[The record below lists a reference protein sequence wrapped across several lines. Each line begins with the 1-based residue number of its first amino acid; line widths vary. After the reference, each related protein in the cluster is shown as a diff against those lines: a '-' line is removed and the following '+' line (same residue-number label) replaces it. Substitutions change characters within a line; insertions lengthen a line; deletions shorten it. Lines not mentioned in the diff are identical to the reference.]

1 MPPAQAALRVAGPRS
16 PRACLGAFSRAALA
30 VLYAACWVLDVLAAG
45 SAWRAPRAR
54 ARQQFIGWSF
64 CESWRDWASL
74 GPPLSALLSILGG
87 EARLCGVG
95 LRGCRTLLVIQRPVM
110 SLTTRTRVRLCL
122 SEPGGPCV
130 RLTNRRVRAGAWRGT
145 ELLRVVWCQADS
157 GVGMASGTALGSG
170 CAKGAPAGK
179 RDFLGVHVRARWAGR
194 RAAML
199 AGDRGWPGRSQL
211 PSRSC
216 ACRRGRAP

>member
-45 SAWRAPRAR
+45 STWRAPRAR

-95 LRGCRTLLVIQRPVM
+95 LRGCRTLLVTQRPVM
-110 SLTTRTRVRLCL
+110 SLTTRMRVRLCL

-145 ELLRVVWCQADS
+145 ELL
-157 GVGMASGTALGSG
+157 
-170 CAKGAPAGK
+170 
-179 RDFLGVHVRARWAGR
+179 VRARWAGR